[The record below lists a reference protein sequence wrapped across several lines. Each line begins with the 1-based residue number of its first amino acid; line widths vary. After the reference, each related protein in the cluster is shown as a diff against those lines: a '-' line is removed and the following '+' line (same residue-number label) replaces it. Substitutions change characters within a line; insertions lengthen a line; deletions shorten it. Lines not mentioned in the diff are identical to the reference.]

1 MLSSEERR
9 YTIHGASKAC
19 KVHHSTIER
28 AIKAGR
34 LALTA
39 DRKLTLAALR
49 AAGFTPQESAT
60 EPPGDHTA
68 PRTAALPVPPCLAD
82 AGERTARAAEDL
94 LASLDAPV
102 YPRGPIELRLL
113 DTLRSVFPLS
123 LSPKQL
129 SVLLDLPGPE
139 VPRLLQALARL
150 GTIAHPAP
158 GLYQYRPHQEVA
170 P

>member
-1 MLSSEERR
+1 MLRIEERR
-9 YTIHGASKAC
+9 YSIRAASQLCRK
-19 KVHHSTIER
+19 HHSTIER

-49 AAGFTPQESAT
+49 TAGFTPQERTT
-60 EPPGDHTA
+60 EQPSDHEA
-68 PRTAALPVPPCLAD
+68 PMTAALTAPAPIED

-94 LASLDAPV
+94 LARLTPV
-102 YPRGPIELRLL
+102 YPRGPVELRLL
-113 DTLRSVFPLS
+113 ETLRHVFPLA

-139 VPRLLQALARL
+139 VHRVLQALAVL
-150 GTIAHPAP
+150 GTIAHPAR
-158 GLYQYRPHQEVA
+158 GLYRHRPPQEVA